1 MMLELRRMGLGAL
14 IVAAGATGGNAW
26 GAGPAEAAA
35 AVELQ
40 GDALVRAPGTDT
52 FASSSDGTHPDIGS
66 GVRAPSRGE
75 VVIKAAEGV
84 SLRLAPDTTV
94 TLRPA
99 TWLPAER
106 PGANPLRAFQVGF
119 ANGEID
125 VEVHEKSNALGVLLM
140 LPNGRSLALWR
151 GSANVSIHGD
161 NVSIAFYEGMG
172 ITGSASKWKPLQ
184 PGQGYVLDSKADATS
199 RTTPIT
205 PTWADLASSGANPFA
220 LVRGDA
226 KANLSAS
233 WTPVANADHYRVELT
248 ADPRF
253 LGPITF
259 SDVSTTTLRTD
270 ALAAGSYVA
279 RVRAVST
286 DGLASPPS
294 KPLPLRVARM
304 VIPDLAMTTNAGAV
318 VLPLRSAILLDDP
331 RDLEVATISEF
342 NPTAAPRWVPASNEI
357 SLEGS
362 ARRNMRIRHV
372 PSLSETTLMLVRRE
386 MRARVSFGPV
396 AAHWPENPVDITVK
410 VEDLSGYLDPSRE
423 PLNFDV
429 HVDMDPAALTWSH
442 TGDTWTAHVPP
453 KSGPGPWVIRVNV
466 MDRAGVP
473 IGASLVDVD
482 GPVVQRAAY
491 HGNDAKE
498 IGLMR

>member
-1 MMLELRRMGLGAL
+1 MMLELRRVGLGVL
-14 IVAAGATGGNAW
+14 VVAAGAMGGNAW
-26 GAGPAEAAA
+26 GGSTDAGT

-52 FASSSDGTHPDIGS
+52 FTASSDGAHPDVGS
-66 GVRAPSRGE
+66 GVRAPSGHE
-75 VVIKAAEGV
+75 VVVQAAEGV
-84 SLRLAPDTTV
+84 SLRLAPETTV

-99 TWLPAER
+99 TYLPAER
-106 PGANPLRAFQVGF
+106 PGASPLRAIQVGF
-119 ANGEID
+119 GNGEID
-125 VEVHEKSNALGVLLM
+125 VEVHEKSNALGVLVM
-140 LPNGRSLALWR
+140 LPGGRSLAFWR

-161 NVSIAFYEGMG
+161 DVSIAFYEGMG
-172 ITGSASKWKPLQ
+172 ITGSASKWKPLV
-184 PGQGYVLDSKADATS
+184 PGQGYVLDSKADAAS
-199 RTTPIT
+199 RST
-205 PTWADLASSGANPFA
+205 PTAPEWADLAGSGAIPFA

-233 WTPVANADHYRVELT
+233 WAPVANADHYRVELT

-259 SDVSTTTLRTD
+259 SDTTSPTLKTD
-270 ALAAGSYVA
+270 ALAAGSYLA

-304 VIPDLAMTTNAGAV
+304 NLPELAMTTNAGAV

-331 RDLEVATISEF
+331 RDLEVATVSEF
-342 NPTAAPRWVPASNEI
+342 NPTAAPRWIPASNEI

-362 ARRNMRIRHV
+362 PRRTVRIRHA
-372 PSLSETTLMLVRRE
+372 PSRSETTLVLVRRE
-386 MRARVSFGPV
+386 MRARVSFAPV
-396 AAHWPENPVDITVK
+396 TPRWPENPVDITVK

-423 PLNFDV
+423 PVHFDV
-429 HVDMDPAALTWSH
+429 RIDVDPASLTWTH
-442 TGDTWTAHVPP
+442 AGDTWTAHVPP
-453 KSGPGPWVIRVNV
+453 TSGPGPWVIRVNV

-473 IGASLVDVD
+473 IGASLMDVD
-482 GPVVQRAAY
+482 GPLVQRAAY

-498 IGLMR
+498 VGLAR